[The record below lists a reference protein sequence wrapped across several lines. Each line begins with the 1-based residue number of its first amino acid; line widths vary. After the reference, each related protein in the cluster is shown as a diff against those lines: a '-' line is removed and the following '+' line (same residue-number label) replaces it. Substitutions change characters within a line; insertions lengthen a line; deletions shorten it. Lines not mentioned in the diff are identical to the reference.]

1 MKQNVVSYKAICLLV
16 DTYRRPSRRR
26 NTAGRYQVG
35 ARSAKEAKRILQK
48 MIGFGSVIIYYED
61 RNPERVLKRGEA
73 VRVQIP
79 GAQIVPPG
87 VPGISDKTLYLPVR
101 HATAPQKEVNLNG

>member
-1 MKQNVVSYKAICLLV
+1 MSYPTRQYVCLV

-48 MIGFGSVIIYYED
+48 IIGFGSVIIYYED

>member
-1 MKQNVVSYKAICLLV
+1 
-16 DTYRRPSRRR
+16 
-26 NTAGRYQVG
+26 
-35 ARSAKEAKRILQK
+35 

-87 VPGISDKTLYLPVR
+87 VPGVSDKTLYLPVR

>member
-1 MKQNVVSYKAICLLV
+1 MSYPTKQYICLV
-16 DTYRRPSRRR
+16 DSYRRPSRQR

-35 ARSAKEAKRILQK
+35 ARSVKEAKRTLQK
-48 MIGFGSVIIYYED
+48 MIGFGSVIVYYED

-79 GAQIVPPG
+79 GAEIVPPG
-87 VPGISDKTLYLPVR
+87 VPGVSDKTLYLPVR
-101 HATAPQKEVNLNG
+101 HATAPQMEVNLNG

>member
-1 MKQNVVSYKAICLLV
+1 MSYPTRQYVCLV

-73 VRVQIP
+73 VRV
-79 GAQIVPPG
+79 
-87 VPGISDKTLYLPVR
+87 PGISDKTLYLPVR

>member
-1 MKQNVVSYKAICLLV
+1 MSYPTRQYVCLV

-26 NTAGRYQVG
+26 NTTGLYQVG

>member
-1 MKQNVVSYKAICLLV
+1 MSYPTRQYVCLV

-73 VRVQIP
+73 VRVQLP